1 MQDEWSL
8 LKKCLHGV
16 NTFYFRIYIYFPL
29 FADIRYGFKLETPK
43 RALHCSVESEEEK
56 FNWISLLEQ
65 AIRSAIDLQWC
76 VIIRLRTP
84 SVLEALPQSMNLYLE
99 KLLTLALNYINKHC
113 FTHIYFIHVVIEFSF
128 YIFLPYFLFSSL
140 YCLMNDHWNICIYIH
155 LWYIGHNFFFFLF
168 FYFCIWW

>member
-1 MQDEWSL
+1 MYVELILGMTMYMYYMFYWMRFCEKEKLNDMQDEWSL

-16 NTFYFRIYIYFPL
+16 KTFYFRIYIYFPL

-99 KLLTLALNYINKHC
+99 KLLAIALNYINKHC
-113 FTHIYFIHVVIEFSF
+113 FTHI
-128 YIFLPYFLFSSL
+128 
-140 YCLMNDHWNICIYIH
+140 
-155 LWYIGHNFFFFLF
+155 
-168 FYFCIWW
+168 

>member
-1 MQDEWSL
+1 MYVELILGMTMYMYYMFYWMRFCEKKKLNDMQDEWSL

-65 AIRSAIDLQWC
+65 AIRSAIDLQWY

-84 SVLEALPQSMNLYLE
+84 SVLEARTAP
-99 KLLTLALNYINKHC
+99 INELIFRK
-113 FTHIYFIHVVIEFSF
+113 TPSFSF
-128 YIFLPYFLFSSL
+128 KL
-140 YCLMNDHWNICIYIH
+140 Y
-155 LWYIGHNFFFFLF
+155 
-168 FYFCIWW
+168 